1 MYHLGQKKVMKMNCH
16 QTFVKLKI
24 THVDATN
31 KNEEKEKK
39 PRTMQH
45 NVVKLLLGIK

>member
-1 MYHLGQKKVMKMNCH
+1 MNCH

-39 PRTMQH
+39 NREQCNIMS
-45 NVVKLLLGIK
+45 